1 MSEQTRSEN
10 WLAQLRMRLRREES
24 DGDNQFGTF
33 AGVFVPT
40 ILTVLGAIMYL
51 RLGWVTGNAGL
62 LGALLI
68 IVLAHLI
75 TFSTGLSVSSVATNT
90 RVGAGGAFA
99 IISQSLGIEIGGS
112 VGVPLFLAQGVS
124 VALYILAFAEAL
136 ISLLPP
142 DSGVTLWMISLAAFL
157 VVFAIAYVSARFA
170 SRIQLLI
177 LLGIIL
183 SLVSIFLGGV
193 VLAREGALIEAPVL
207 WGPFSQANFWTTFAV
222 FFPAVTGIMTGIS
235 MSGSLRD
242 PRTSIPIGT
251 MGAIVVGFIVYIS
264 LTFWLVNVATPEE
277 LLNNSTIM
285 VNKALWGWAV
295 YVGML
300 GATFSSALG
309 SLVAAPRVMQ
319 ALASKHVLPKSKF
332 LAQEAPN
339 GEPRNAA
346 LVTGLIALIALL
358 WALSAGG
365 INSVAQVITMFF
377 LITYAMLNLVVLAEQ
392 QLQTVSF
399 RPTLHVSR
407 LVPFVGLV
415 GCIIAMALVAPL
427 FSLIAAILVL
437 ALYVVLTRRTLVDD
451 RNDIRSGL
459 FFSLAEWAA
468 IRTSH
473 MPSAP
478 QRTWKPMVLAPVS
491 DTSTLRGTYR
501 FLHSLTWPQGGVH
514 ALGIYSSEEEK
525 SHLKDLE
532 SLTEG
537 FVNDGIYANATFL
550 EEVDFVNGV
559 RATTQ
564 VLRETFFRPNIL
576 LLRLRENS
584 DLNKLQELVDKTAAY
599 SMGILLLHNH
609 PVNGMGREQIVTVWV
624 SNQGPDWKPDL
635 RLSNLDLALL
645 VAYKLALNWNGRIV
659 LCMAVDSDEVKVQA
673 ETYLQ
678 QLIILT
684 RLPSDTIV
692 QVFVLP
698 FEKAIHA
705 GPTTDLNIFGLAH
718 EPDLHFIQRLALNV
732 DTSCV
737 FVRDSGEESALA

>member
-1 MSEQTRSEN
+1 MSEQAQSESWRS
-10 WLAQLRMRLRREES
+10 RLGRGETAA
-24 DGDNQFGTF
+24 DNQFGTF

-40 ILTVLGAIMYL
+40 ILTILGAIMYL

-68 IVLAHLI
+68 VLLAHVI
-75 TFSTGLSVSSVATNT
+75 TFTTGLSVSSVATNT

-112 VGVPLFLAQGVS
+112 VGVPLYLAQSVS
-124 VALYILAFAEAL
+124 VALYILAFAEAV
-136 ISLLPP
+136 ISLIPP
-142 DSGVTLWMISLAAFL
+142 DSGVTLWMISLAAFVL
-157 VVFAIAYVSARFA
+157 VFVIAYISARFA
-170 SRIQLLI
+170 SRIQFLI

-193 VLAREGALIEAPVL
+193 VLAREGALVESPVL
-207 WGPFSQANFWTTFAV
+207 WGPFSEAGFWTTFAV

-242 PRTSIPIGT
+242 PRRNIPLGT
-251 MGAIVVGFIVYIS
+251 MGAIMVGFLVYVS
-264 LTFWLVNVATPEE
+264 LTIWLVRVATPDE
-277 LLNNSTIM
+277 LLTNSTIM

-319 ALASKHVLPKSKF
+319 ALASKQVLPKSDF
-332 LAQEAPN
+332 LAQEASN
-339 GEPRNAA
+339 GEPRHAA
-346 LVTGLIALIALL
+346 LATGLISVIALL

-365 INSVAQVITMFF
+365 INAVAQVITMFF

-399 RPTLHVSR
+399 RPTLRVSR
-407 LVPFVGLV
+407 LVPFTGLI
-415 GCIIAMALVAPL
+415 GCIVAMALVAPL
-427 FSLIAAILVL
+427 FSLIAAILVF
-437 ALYVVLTRRTLVDD
+437 ALYIVLTRRTLVDD

-468 IRTSH
+468 IRTSQ

-491 DTSTLRGTYR
+491 DASTLRGTYR

-514 ALGIYSSEEEK
+514 ALGIYASEEEK
-525 SHLKDLE
+525 ARLNDLD

-537 FVNDGIYANATFL
+537 FVNDGIYANTTFL

-576 LLRLRENS
+576 LLRLREDSNL
-584 DLNKLQELVDKTAAY
+584 DKVQELVDKTAAY
-599 SMGILLLHNH
+599 SMGVLLLYNH
-609 PVNGMGREQIVTVWV
+609 PLNGMGREQMITVWV
-624 SNQGPDWKPDL
+624 SNQGPEWKLDL
-635 RLSNLDLALL
+635 SLSNLDLALL
-645 VAYKLALNWNGRIV
+645 VAYQLARNWNGRIT
-659 LCMAVDSDEVKVQA
+659 LCMAVDDEETQA
-673 ETYLQ
+673 QAKNYLQ
-678 QLIILT
+678 HLISLA
-684 RLPSDTIV
+684 RLPSTTSV
-692 QVFVLP
+692 QVFILP
-698 FEKAIHA
+698 FDQAFKAA
-705 GPTTDLNIFGLAH
+705 PATDLNIFGLAH
-718 EPDLHFIQRLALNV
+718 EPDLRFIQNLATAV